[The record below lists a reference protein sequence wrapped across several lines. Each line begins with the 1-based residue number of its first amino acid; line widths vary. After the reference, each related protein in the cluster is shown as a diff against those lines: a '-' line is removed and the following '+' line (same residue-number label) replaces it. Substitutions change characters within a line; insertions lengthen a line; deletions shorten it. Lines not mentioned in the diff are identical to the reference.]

1 MVRARA
7 RAHRYR
13 YRCTSVCTHVSMHPR
28 QYAPTDV
35 IKCVYESNFAI
46 TLCLQD
52 NAHILALWRGSVL
65 KFPGKKESWHRVYRA
80 TWLTAHMDALFNT
93 DNVR

>member
-1 MVRARA
+1 MAERAHLASICKYGPRARA
-7 RAHRYR
+7 RAPLPLPL
-13 YRCTSVCTHVSMHPR
+13 HVSMHPR

-52 NAHILALWRGSVL
+52 NAHILALWRVSVL
-65 KFPGKKESWHRVYRA
+65 KFPGKK
-80 TWLTAHMDALFNT
+80 
-93 DNVR
+93 